1 MEIALIISLIALA
14 VALQGCIA
22 DSLTVIE
29 KIRTRRTNRALLKK
43 ATKSNVVSIYSNLI
57 TEQLRGFFKKI
68 ASPRPTAEL
77 PKFHLDHIRP
87 YSLGG
92 TDSVSNLAFVCPS
105 CHFKK
110 ICAVS

>member
-14 VALQGCIA
+14 VALPGCIA
-22 DSLTVIE
+22 DSLTIIE
-29 KIRTRRTNRALLKK
+29 KLRSRRANRALLEKS
-43 ATKSNVVSIYSNLI
+43 TKSNVVSIYSSLI
-57 TEQLRGFFKKI
+57 TEYIRFFKKI

-77 PKFHLDHIRP
+77 PKFHFDHIRP